1 MINTRPLF
9 ELTLTVPE
17 IVDVGK
23 TPQGVRKIATVSG
36 GRFQGERLS
45 GEVMPSPGGD
55 WLLLRSDNVLTLDV
69 RLTLKTND
77 NALIYMHYQGL
88 RHGPDEV
95 MARLAKGEAV
105 DPQSYYFR
113 MAPVFETASEK
124 YAYLNRMLCVATGHR
139 LATGPVYQ
147 VYEVL

>member
-1 MINTRPLF
+1 MISTRPLF

-36 GRFQGERLS
+36 GRFQGESLS

-95 MARLAKGEAV
+95 MARLAQGEAV